1 MKNSNL
7 PYLGLFLHMLKA
19 TVIFEKYGHLLS
31 SALIPLSDTRAYYM
45 LSPENLD
52 KF

>member
-1 MKNSNL
+1 V
-7 PYLGLFLHMLKA
+7 LKE
-19 TVIFEKYGHLLS
+19 TIIFEKYRQLLS
-31 SALIPLSDTRAYYM
+31 SALIPLSDTQAYYT